1 MLSGDEDEDD
11 EDSFVE
17 AEIARFLF
25 LPLATLMDLVSVFSL
40 SLFFKTIFYI
50 SLSFYNDK
58 L

>member
-11 EDSFVE
+11 EDFFVE

-25 LPLATLMDLVSVFSL
+25 LPLATFMDLVSVFSL
-40 SLFFKTIFYI
+40 SLFLKPFFYI
-50 SLSFYNDK
+50 SLF